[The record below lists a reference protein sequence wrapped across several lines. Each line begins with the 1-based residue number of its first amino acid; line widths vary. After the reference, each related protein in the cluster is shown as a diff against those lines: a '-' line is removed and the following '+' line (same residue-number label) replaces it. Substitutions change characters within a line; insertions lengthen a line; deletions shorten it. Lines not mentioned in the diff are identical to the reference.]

1 MDLDRD
7 VREKDFVFSAFGV
20 SGREDAVRERI
31 AEHVRPFADEVRI
44 DANGSLICTKKGRKR
59 GGKRIMVSA
68 HMDTIGFVVT
78 YIDERGFLRF
88 AEVGGQPEAYLL
100 GKRVVFENGAIGV
113 IGTERA
119 EFLRNLKKDKM
130 FIDIGAADRAGA
142 EALVKIGDT
151 CAVHAP
157 VARTG
162 GILTGGWMDDRIGC
176 FVLLEVIEAVKENP
190 HDLFFVFTS
199 QEEVGLRG
207 ARTSAY
213 GVEPDLGLVVDITD
227 SADLPEGE
235 ITGSSRMGKGA
246 AVKVM
251 DGGVLV
257 QRPLVEFLC
266 GLAAARGIPFQ
277 RDVLRA
283 GSTDARAIQLSRNG
297 VPTGGVSIPTR
308 YIHSSG
314 EMCAMSDV
322 EACVRLATCF
332 CEQDEIPLLG

>member
-1 MDLDRD
+1 
-7 VREKDFVFSAFGV
+7 
-20 SGREDAVRERI
+20 
-31 AEHVRPFADEVRI
+31 
-44 DANGSLICTKKGRKR
+44 
-59 GGKRIMVSA
+59 MVSA

-88 AEVGGQPEAYLL
+88 AEVGLQPEAYLL

-119 EFLRNLKKDKM
+119 EFLKNLKKDRM
-130 FIDIGAADRAGA
+130 FIDIGAADRASA
-142 EALVKIGDT
+142 EARVKIGDT

-162 GILTGGWMDDRIGC
+162 EILTGGWMDDRIGC
-176 FVLLEVIEAVKENP
+176 FVLLEVIETVKDNP
-190 HDLFFVFTS
+190 HDLVFVFTS

-213 GVEPDLGLVVDITD
+213 GVEPDLGLVVDVTD

-251 DGGVLV
+251 DGGVIGSAAAGGVPVRARGGTRHSLSEG
-257 QRPLVEFLC
+257 RPAGGKHRRPRDTAEPERGAHGRGFDPHPLYPLV
-266 GLAAARGIPFQ
+266 G
-277 RDVLRA
+277 RDVRHERRRGLHPPR
-283 GSTDARAIQLSRNG
+283 D
-297 VPTGGVSIPTR
+297 GVSASR
-308 YIHSSG
+308 MKSRSSADAPG
-314 EMCAMSDV
+314 GRSRKKEREPRC
-322 EACVRLATCF
+322 
-332 CEQDEIPLLG
+332 EIPL